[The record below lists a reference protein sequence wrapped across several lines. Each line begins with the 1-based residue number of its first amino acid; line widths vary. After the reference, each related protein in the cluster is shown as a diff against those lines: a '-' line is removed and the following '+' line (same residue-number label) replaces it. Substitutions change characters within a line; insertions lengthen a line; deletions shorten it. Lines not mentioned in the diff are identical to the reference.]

1 MDGGWSAWSVSTEC
15 ITCKVDTGSGV
26 VSRNLVP
33 PPSPATFKPFTTG
46 KPIPVGRKA
55 KVRSCDNPPPSNGG
69 KDCPGEKKTCSDDL
83 CKD

>member
-1 MDGGWSAWSVSTEC
+1 MVDGGWSAWSVSTEC
-15 ITCKVDTGSGV
+15 ISCKLDGA
-26 VSRNLVP
+26 VSRNLAP
-33 PPSPATFKPFTTG
+33 APSPATFKPFTTG
-46 KPIPVGRKA
+46 KPIPVGKKA